1 MALTLTSFPWA
12 GTSPGSAGPYTNA
25 QFAAFQ
31 QALYNRG
38 GNPKDSGV
46 AIYSNPGTAPSG
58 TLLGFGLD
66 VTAQAVPN
74 MSVNVA
80 QGGAV
85 INGYW
90 AQESA
95 STNTLSIT
103 SNASGNP
110 RIDTVVLHLDTSLQ
124 TVVLQANAGTP
135 GATPAPPALTQS
147 GTIWEIPLADIA
159 VASGA
164 VSIAQSNI
172 TPRQVFAN
180 MPDGVYVPIY
190 NNSGVALQTGD
201 VVVWDSSAA
210 QAVKTS
216 TTANDLAVAGVVVGR
231 IAIGG
236 TGMIL
241 TRGFGWV
248 NASAAVT
255 RGNVLVQ
262 SSTAKQAA
270 NPTTASAPVGVFGY
284 ATQTSSGAGLVTAY
298 IDASYTQNLNL
309 NYAINSRPHGNLKR
323 NAGYSSTSLTF
334 VAVDA
339 TNVKVT
345 VTLTGTKCLVFAS
358 MIVSSTNVAGNYGAI
373 TLNANT
379 TQFAD
384 NHDSTYGLA
393 LTPQNVISPLSI
405 VGDFSGLTPGSNTFY
420 LYWKAGVS
428 TGGVNNNTGSGAA
441 FNQINMDVLEV
452 G

>member
-262 SSTAKQAA
+262 STTAKQAA
-270 NPTTASAPVGVFGY
+270 NPTVASAPIGVFGY
-284 ATQTSSGAGLVTAY
+284 ATQTSGSAGLVTAY

-309 NYAINSRPHGNLKR
+309 NYAINNRSQGFKTLKTQ
-323 NAGYSSTSLTF
+323 YSTSSNTF
-334 VAVDA
+334 VDVDA
-339 TNVKVT
+339 ANAIITL
-345 VTLTGTKCLVFAS
+345 TLTGTRVMFFAGFNYVTAS
-358 MIVSSTNVAGNYGAI
+358 NVAGNF
-373 TLNANT
+373 NALTVIANST
-379 TQFAD
+379 TYPD
-384 NHDSTYGLA
+384 NHDSTTGLA
-393 LTPQNVISPLSI
+393 SMLQNGTATLYLLAKFTS
-405 VGDFSGLTPGSNTFY
+405 LTPGSNTFK
-420 LYWKAGVS
+420 LQWKAGVA
-428 TGGVNNNTGSGAA
+428 TGSAGIGAGTA
-441 FNQINMDVLEV
+441 QSNLMNLLAWEF
-452 G
+452 